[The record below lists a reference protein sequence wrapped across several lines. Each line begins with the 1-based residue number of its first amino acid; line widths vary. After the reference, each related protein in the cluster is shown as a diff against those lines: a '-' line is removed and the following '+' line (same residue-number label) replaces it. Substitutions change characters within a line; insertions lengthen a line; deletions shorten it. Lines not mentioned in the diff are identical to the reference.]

1 MPGQVPL
8 SNAKFTNSPDFNN
21 QAIQGITGSGVFRQ
35 FNYLNTG
42 TNTRT
47 ISASDVWTVID
58 LSGNSLVTV
67 PSGISANV
75 GDEILFVNPTGT
87 ISFADFIVNTNY
99 PSVVAGRPA
108 RLIYAGANYWTL
120 AGAKFVRTDHSPTD
134 CCGNAMNAFYTMQ
147 SGNFTES
154 YIAYS
159 NSFFLTLYTST
170 AVGGVVVV
178 GGTGYTITSGN
189 ATATP
194 CTYVSFT
201 YPYSFYGYAGSPY
214 TFYSYQNVD
223 IFNPSVIIGLPFRTT
238 SAAEAYPCDTSAIN
252 GTYFRS
258 YNEYGAAN
266 PVCFSNGIIIS
277 AGACP

>member
-8 SNAKFTNSPDFNN
+8 SNAQFINSPDFNN
-21 QAIQGITGSGVFRQ
+21 QAIEGITGPGVFRQ

-42 TNTRT
+42 TNIRT

-67 PSGISANV
+67 PAGISANV

-87 ISFADFIVNTNY
+87 ISFDDSVVNNNY
-99 PSVVAGRPA
+99 LSVVAGRPA

-120 AGAKFVRTDHSPTD
+120 AGAKFGRTDHFPTD
-134 CCGNAMNAFYTMQ
+134 CCGNSMNGFYTMQ
-147 SGNFTES
+147 SGAFTES

-159 NSFFLTLYTST
+159 SSSFLTLYTST

-189 ATATP
+189 ATANP

-201 YPYSFYGYAGSPY
+201 YAYTFYDGFGNAS
-214 TFYSYQNVD
+214 TFYSYQDVD
-223 IFNPSVIIGLPFRTT
+223 IYNPSVIIGLPFRTT
-238 SAAEAYPCDTSAIN
+238 STAEAYPCDISIIN
-252 GTYFRS
+252 GTYYRS

-277 AGACP
+277 AEACP